1 MSHESVRITGEQTLS
16 DNWYVLKKYS
26 FELRRRDGSW
36 QAQAR
41 EVYDRGNGATILLY
55 NLELRTVLLT
65 RQFRMPAFVNG
76 HSGYLI
82 ETAAGLLDNASPEVR
97 IRQEAEEETGY
108 RVGEVQK
115 VFDAFMSP
123 GSVTERV
130 HFFIGRYQAGDRIS
144 DGGGLEHEGE
154 DIEVLELDIDQALG
168 MIKSGEIADGKT
180 IMLLQYLQ
188 LHVLKPRSLMVL
200 VAGPYRSGTDD
211 DPALLARNVE
221 AMEQCAAQVLAA
233 GHFPVLGE
241 WVALPMTRLAGSR
254 AVGDAVYNAQFHAY
268 AERLLERCD
277 AVLRIGGASAGS
289 DAMVRIA
296 QGLGLGIYHQV
307 EQLPVLTPVALRA

>member
-1 MSHESVRITGEQTLS
+1 MSEEKIRITAEQTLS

-36 QAQAR
+36 QAQER

-55 NLELRTVLLT
+55 NLERRTVLLT

-97 IRQEAEEETGY
+97 IRQEAQEETGC

-130 HFFIGRYQAGDRIS
+130 HFFIGHYQAEDRI
-144 DGGGLEHEGE
+144 DEGGGLEHEGE

-168 MIKSGEIADGKT
+168 MIKSGALGELAAMKHFLSRGYEVYTAVTDSSTYDIILAKNGQLLRVEVKT
-180 IMLLQYLQ
+180 TAARTKNDKGWVV
-188 LHVLKPRSLMVL
+188 HLKRVRPNKTQNKIHPFDSSRI
-200 VAGPYRSGTDD
+200 D
-211 DPALLARNVE
+211 LLAVYITPLDRVLIFE
-221 AMEQCAAQVLAA
+221 AKELQQRSALSILDAQLAA
-233 GHFPVLGE
+233 
-241 WVALPMTRLAGSR
+241 T
-254 AVGDAVYNAQFHAY
+254 D
-268 AERLLERCD
+268 
-277 AVLRIGGASAGS
+277 
-289 DAMVRIA
+289 
-296 QGLGLGIYHQV
+296 
-307 EQLPVLTPVALRA
+307 